1 VRSRTEE
8 GGVALPFP
16 LDGPRSDRFLCRVKL
31 YKETPATRSKDY
43 SGIGILVSNLLV
55 IVLAV
60 VEGWSLG
67 SMMVIYWVQSVI
79 IGIFHVFRM
88 LLLRSFCT
96 EGFTSNGQR
105 VPEDAK
111 GKRGTAVFFAIH
123 YGFFHLIYG
132 FFLIVGAATGI
143 GDGET
148 PAPEPAQ
155 GAGWFDGPVW
165 FVISI
170 LGFVV
175 GHGYSFYQNVK
186 ADLEN
191 RPNLGVMMF
200 LPYARILPMH
210 LTIVLGGMAGASL
223 ASMLLFSGLKTAAD
237 YLMHI
242 VEHRVLQKK
251 HEKKS

>member
-1 VRSRTEE
+1 MWSRTEE

-96 EGFTSNGQR
+96 EGFTSNGTR
-105 VPEDAK
+105 VPENAK
-111 GKRGTAVFFAIH
+111 GKWSTAVFFAFH

-132 FFLIVGAATGI
+132 IFLIAGAATG
-143 GDGET
+143 
-148 PAPEPAQ
+148 
-155 GAGWFDGPVW
+155 GAGEDAVASEGGGIAGGFDGPVW
-165 FVISI
+165 FVISV
-170 LGFVV
+170 LGFVA
-175 GHGYSFYQNVK
+175 GHGYSFYQNVR
-186 ADLEN
+186 ADLER

-200 LPYARILPMH
+200 MPYARIVPMH
-210 LTIVLGGMAGASL
+210 LTLILGGMAGAGFG
-223 ASMLLFSGLKTAAD
+223 SMLLFSGLKTAAD

-242 VEHRVLQKK
+242 VEHRVLQKN

>member
-1 VRSRTEE
+1 
-8 GGVALPFP
+8 
-16 LDGPRSDRFLCRVKL
+16 VKL

-67 SMMVIYWVQSVI
+67 SMMVIYWAQSVI

-96 EGFTSNGQR
+96 DGFTSNGQR
-105 VPEDAK
+105 VPENAK
-111 GKRGTAVFFAIH
+111 GKRSTAIFFAVH

-132 FFLIVGAATGI
+132 IFLIAGAATGI
-143 GDGET
+143 GEGA
-148 PAPEPAQ
+148 PAAPEPAR

-170 LGFVV
+170 LGFVA

-186 ADLEN
+186 ADLAN

-210 LTIVLGGMAGASL
+210 LTIILGGMVGASL
-223 ASMLLFSGLKTAAD
+223 GSMLLFSGLKTLAD

-251 HEKKS
+251 K